1 MILPLANTMNNKP
14 ENKNTAA
21 SGAVPSLRYEKRS
34 TDFYYRSDRGRTI
47 SLGCRPHLH
56 YHIEFFYL
64 IEGKVSAWVDSVEY
78 TVLPGDLLIAF
89 PNQLHQYRS
98 NDSSN
103 ERYSLF
109 IVSPDFVPEFAGI
122 FNSTLPRSSVV
133 RNVGGFD
140 RLTGL
145 IGGMAQIS
153 RLDVQYRDEILRGYL
168 TAFFG
173 QLLPMITLDGVSPGD
188 SHAVR
193 EVVNYCSQNYT
204 GNLSLDLL
212 EEELH
217 LNKYYISHLF
227 SSKLGI
233 RFNDYVN
240 SLRISHACR
249 LLRDSELSV
258 TEISDAVGFNTQ
270 RTFNRAFLRF
280 RSCTPVEYRRSLA
293 DRQDNVSI
301 PPFDAAG
308 PHSANKGAN

>member
-1 MILPLANTMNNKP
+1 M
-14 ENKNTAA
+14 
-21 SGAVPSLRYEKRS
+21 
-34 TDFYYRSDRGRTI
+34 
-47 SLGCRPHLH
+47 
-56 YHIEFFYL
+56 
-64 IEGKVSAWVDSVEY
+64 
-78 TVLPGDLLIAF
+78 
-89 PNQLHQYRS
+89 
-98 NDSSN
+98 
-103 ERYSLF
+103 
-109 IVSPDFVPEFAGI
+109 
-122 FNSTLPRSSVV
+122 V
-133 RNVGGFD
+133 RNVGSFE

-173 QLLPMITLDGVSPGD
+173 QLLPMITLDGVNPGD

-301 PPFDAAG
+301 PPFDATG
-308 PHSANKGAN
+308 PHSVNKSAD

>member
-1 MILPLANTMNNKP
+1 M
-14 ENKNTAA
+14 
-21 SGAVPSLRYEKRS
+21 
-34 TDFYYRSDRGRTI
+34 
-47 SLGCRPHLH
+47 
-56 YHIEFFYL
+56 
-64 IEGKVSAWVDSVEY
+64 
-78 TVLPGDLLIAF
+78 
-89 PNQLHQYRS
+89 
-98 NDSSN
+98 
-103 ERYSLF
+103 
-109 IVSPDFVPEFAGI
+109 PEFAGI

-173 QLLPMITLDGVSPGD
+173 QLLPMITLDGVNPGD

-280 RSCTPVEYRRSLA
+280 RSCTPVEYRHSLA
-293 DRQDNVSI
+293 DRSDNVSI
-301 PPFDAAG
+301 PPFDATG
-308 PHSANKGAN
+308 PHSVNKSAD